1 MGMQVTFDIFSGR
14 PNPVV
19 ALEGNDAAELLKRLQ
34 PSARLSGT
42 DATPPSA
49 SALGYRG
56 VLMEQT
62 GPSLN
67 ASLPARFRVVDGK
80 LFAPG
85 SAHRVQDAAVEN
97 FILGIAA
104 SAKAGGMAP
113 DIADLIRSEVAQR
126 SSPSVL
132 RASKEAAVAGT
143 SEICKCGPLYEPDW
157 WNDGGQKQ
165 LHNNCYNYACNYR
178 TDTFAQPGRAGGVR
192 MTALSCPGVKPS
204 ALSDAL
210 LDDTR
215 PLSKN
220 IQCPPEGNL
229 VALVIWPNWDFHW
242 YRLGR
247 DGLWTHKPGSTP
259 VTNLD
264 NAGKL
269 ITDPR
274 TADRGRYTAFC
285 SFMIVMDGHIKIS

>member
-1 MGMQVTFDIFSGR
+1 MALQVTFDVFSGR

-19 ALEGNDAAELLKRLQ
+19 ALDGADAAELLKRLQ
-34 PSARLSGT
+34 SSARL
-42 DATPPSA
+42 ANAEAMPPFE

-56 VLMEQT
+56 LIVEQA
-62 GPSLN
+62 GASMN
-67 ASLPARFRVVDGK
+67 ASLPTRFRVVDGK

-85 SAHRVQDAAVEN
+85 VAHRIQGAAIEDFV
-97 FILGIAA
+97 IGA
-104 SAKAGGMAP
+104 SANAKNAGLTP
-113 DIADLIRSEVAQR
+113 DLAGLIRSEAAQR
-126 SSPSVL
+126 SSPITL
-132 RASKEAAVAGT
+132 GTSKQAIAGT
-143 SEICKCGPLYEPDW
+143 SEACKCGPLYEPEW

-204 ALSDAL
+204 ALSDSL
-210 LDDTR
+210 LDDLR
-215 PLSKN
+215 PLGKN

-247 DGLWTHKPGSTP
+247 DGLWTHKPGGSP

-264 NAGKL
+264 NAGKP

>member
-1 MGMQVTFDIFSGR
+1 MGLQVTFDIFSGR

-19 ALEGNDAAELLKRLQ
+19 ALEGNEAAELLRRLQ
-34 PSARLSGT
+34 PAARLTGT
-42 DATPPSA
+42 DAAPPVQSM
-49 SALGYRG
+49 LGYRG
-56 VLMEQT
+56 LLIEQT
-62 GPSLN
+62 GPSIN
-67 ASLPARFRVVDGK
+67 TSLPARFRVVDGTVYASN
-80 LFAPG
+80 L
-85 SAHRVQDAAVEN
+85 AHRAQDAAIEDFV
-97 FILGIAA
+97 LGVASTAKGAALDADIAA
-104 SAKAGGMAP
+104 
-113 DIADLIRSEVAQR
+113 LIRGEVVKG
-126 SSPSVL
+126 SSVGASQ
-132 RASKEAAVAGT
+132 RASMGSAAGT
-143 SEICKCGPLYEPDW
+143 SEKCKCGPLYEPDW

-204 ALSDAL
+204 ALSDSL
-210 LDDTR
+210 LDDLR
-215 PLSKN
+215 PVSKN
-220 IQCPPEGNL
+220 IQCPSEGNL

-274 TADRGRYTAFC
+274 MADRGRYTAFC